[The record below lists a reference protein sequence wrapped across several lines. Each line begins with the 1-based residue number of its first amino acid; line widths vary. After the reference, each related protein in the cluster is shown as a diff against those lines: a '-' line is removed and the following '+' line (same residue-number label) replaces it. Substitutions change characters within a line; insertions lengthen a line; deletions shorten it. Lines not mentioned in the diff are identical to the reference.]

1 MAAEGQTSDTE
12 RPALSVIEGAGSDNQ
27 LSSDATHKPRVAG
40 KVRRKTR
47 TASKQAAKTRKDDAV
62 VLTNELVISSE
73 QVSELRGALIEF
85 TKILNEC
92 VQEQSDTTSW
102 SEKIIK
108 PYMELVRMM
117 SFQRFFSSSI
127 YGRQLTRNELVGEY
141 ANLWPALEQ
150 PFNLIYAEAA
160 CLGARALKAQR
171 LEVAQSII
179 EDLKFATS
187 TPVALSYV
195 MRGIMRFVVVAG
207 FLLYFLAIL
216 ALGAFKDGAF
226 TENIQLDFA
235 SSEPG
240 KVLLAAVFGCLG
252 GVVSLLMRLSEFETT
267 KGRSRQFLVL
277 SGTTLPIVGGIFA
290 AVIASLLAS
299 KIINFGTSGAEGLNA
314 WLFIVIGFLA
324 GFSERFTRNLL
335 SIAENQFS
343 RSSGRSDPNR
353 PKAGARLPN

>member
-12 RPALSVIEGAGSDNQ
+12 RPALAVIEGAGSDNEPS
-27 LSSDATHKPRVAG
+27 SSDAAHKARS
-40 KVRRKTR
+40 KTR
-47 TASKQAAKTRKDDAV
+47 TASKQAAKKREDDAV
-62 VLTNELVISSE
+62 VLTNELVIPAE
-73 QVSELRGALIEF
+73 QASELRRELVEF
-85 TKILNEC
+85 TSILTD
-92 VQEQSDTTSW
+92 VVKKPKKPDTTSW
-102 SEKIIK
+102 LEKVVH
-108 PYMELVRMM
+108 PYMEFLQTL
-117 SFQRFFSSSI
+117 SLQRVFSSSI
-127 YGRQLTRNELVGEY
+127 FGRQLTRNELVGEY
-141 ANLWPALEQ
+141 ASLWPALEQ
-150 PFNLIYAEAA
+150 PSNLIYAKVAL
-160 CLGARALKAQR
+160 LGASALKAER

-195 MRGIMRFVVVAG
+195 MRGVMRFVVAAG
-207 FLLYFLAIL
+207 LLLYFLYGLTLL
-216 ALGAFKDGAF
+216 ALGPQQ
-226 TENIQLDFA
+226 ESIRPDFVTT
-235 SSEPG
+235 EPG

-267 KGRSRQFLVL
+267 RGRSRQFLLL
-277 SGTTLPIVGGIFA
+277 SGTTLPVVGGIFA

-299 KIINFGTSGAEGLNA
+299 KIINFGTSGPEGLST

-353 PKAGARLPN
+353 SPRRSP